1 MPPGGMGPAPMGV
14 PMGPHGAASG
24 EPQDGVVVGPAARE
38 RLQAAASKAGQVATQ
53 VATVAAASAASAA
66 KNIAT
71 RALAVDALPKIQI
84 DQPSTW
90 IRPMRGPL
98 IAMGAAVLISVFAV
112 VLSKITASHFK
123 VSWVSLPLLLA
134 SIAFAAY
141 RWVKLT
147 RE

>member
-1 MPPGGMGPAPMGV
+1 MNPGPMGMPPPP
-14 PMGPHGAASG
+14 PSGAGYAT
-24 EPQDGVVVGPAARE
+24 EPQDGVVVGPAAKE
-38 RLQAAASKAGQVATQ
+38 RLHAAATKAGQVASQ
-53 VATVAAASAASAA
+53 VASVAATSAAAAA

-90 IRPMRGPL
+90 VRPMRGPL

-112 VLSKITASHFK
+112 IFSKATASHFK
-123 VSWVSLPLLLA
+123 VSWVSLPLLIA
-134 SIAFAAY
+134 SIAFAGY

>member
-1 MPPGGMGPAPMGV
+1 MPQGSMAPPSAPGFGQEAQEGV
-14 PMGPHGAASG
+14 A
-24 EPQDGVVVGPAARE
+24 VGPAAKE
-38 RLQAAASKAGQVATQ
+38 RLQAAASKAGQVAS
-53 VATVAAASAASAA
+53 VAATSAAAAA

-90 IRPMRGPL
+90 IRPMRAPL
-98 IAMGAAVLISVFAV
+98 IAMGAAVLITVFAV
-112 VLSKITASHFK
+112 IFSKATASHFK
-123 VSWVSLPLLLA
+123 VSWVSLPLLVA
-134 SIAFAAY
+134 SIAFAGY